1 MRNLTKLLL
10 FSTLLFL
17 SCAENELI
25 PETENPVSNEPPI
38 RNEPKDFPVTETA
51 EPFVLIHDKGFEA
64 MLIFRSIDSDNQIN
78 GKVSVEDLERVTSIS
93 SENIGRFYMEKKLFI
108 EKMYKEFPKII
119 SFDDIKNVRNL
130 KVLETYGGEH
140 LDLSHNLDLEEIRL
154 VMPGIKTINLKNLN
168 KLKKIDFSP
177 APGTGWY
184 PPEYIDNIHNFKEID
199 VSDNVAL
206 EVFKYYA
213 SAPTFDLSKN
223 VNLRELHLTSR
234 GYMDT
239 VLDLSNN
246 KLLEVLDCSDLSSLK
261 EVLVSK
267 EVMAKINPSNGKWKK
282 PEAAIWKIK
291 N

>member
-17 SCAENELI
+17 SCAENDLI
-25 PETENPVSNEPPI
+25 PETENPVGNEPPI

-51 EPFVLIHDKGFEA
+51 EPYVLIHDKGFEA

-93 SENIGRFYMEKKLFI
+93 SENIGRFYVEKKLFI
-108 EKMYKEFPKII
+108 EKMYNEFPKII
-119 SFDDIKNVRNL
+119 SFDEIKYVHNL

-140 LDLSHNLDLEEIRL
+140 LDLSHNLDLEVIRMP
-154 VMPGIKTINLKNLN
+154 MPGIKTINLKNLK
-168 KLKKIDFSP
+168 KLKKIDFYP
-177 APGTGWY
+177 TPGIGWW
-184 PPEYIDNIHNFKEID
+184 PPEYIHNIHNFKEID